1 VPPPPDEHGATAQV
15 EAEAESAA
23 ASARGE
29 TGSPPEAGREGASG
43 NSAAPVDTA
52 SPPEGYDFRSIVSRY
67 ETPLLRYLR
76 QMTSPGEAEDLAQEA
91 FLRLHRE
98 VVRSGPGGV
107 RKIGGFLFKVA
118 HNLALDDR
126 RRRRARVSLKERAAR
141 DIPPPEEDSPE
152 GLAAVIRR
160 AACEKALEELK
171 ALPAKQ
177 RRVLLL
183 KVVQDFK
190 VREIAEITGMSV
202 GNAAYHLNAAL
213 RELARRLKTAGVI

>member
-1 VPPPPDEHGATAQV
+1 MSQTPPSDELSTTAQ
-15 EAEAESAA
+15 AEAES
-23 ASARGE
+23 
-29 TGSPPEAGREGASG
+29 
-43 NSAAPVDTA
+43 SAAVADSAPERESERAAEPRDHA
-52 SPPEGYDFRSIVSRY
+52 SPPDGYDFRAIVTRY

-76 QMTSPGEAEDLAQEA
+76 NMTSPGEAEDLAQEA

-98 VVRSGPGGV
+98 VVRTGPGGV
-107 RKIGGFLFKVA
+107 RKVGGFLFRIA

-126 RRRRARVSLKERAAR
+126 RRRRAQASLKERAAR
-141 DIPPPEEDSPE
+141 DLPPPDENTPE

-171 ALPAKQ
+171 ALPSKQ

-202 GNAAYHLNAAL
+202 GNAAYHLNTAL
-213 RELARRLKTAGVI
+213 KELARRLKAAGVI

>member
-1 VPPPPDEHGATAQV
+1 MSAPPPPEEPGATAQAQAAPRDGRAKAPRPAAGR
-15 EAEAESAA
+15 AEAVSPEDDSRAA
-23 ASARGE
+23 TR
-29 TGSPPEAGREGASG
+29 
-43 NSAAPVDTA
+43 D
-52 SPPEGYDFRSIVSRY
+52 GYDFRAIVTPY

-76 QMTSPGEAEDLAQEA
+76 RMTSPAEAEDLAQEA

-98 VVRSGPGGV
+98 VLRMGPGGV
-107 RKIGGFLFKVA
+107 RKVGGFLFKIA

-126 RRRRARVSLKERAAR
+126 RRRKARASLKERAAR
-141 DIPPPEEDSPE
+141 DLPPPEEDTPE

-171 ALPAKQ
+171 ALPPKQ

-213 RELARRLKTAGVI
+213 RELARRLKAAGVI

>member
-1 VPPPPDEHGATAQV
+1 MSASPQSDDTHATAQA
-15 EAEAESAA
+15 ESKAPRREDAAAAADCAEAPAE
-23 ASARGE
+23 
-29 TGSPPEAGREGASG
+29 PEA
-43 NSAAPVDTA
+43 
-52 SPPEGYDFRSIVSRY
+52 YDFRAIVTRY

-76 QMTSPGEAEDLAQEA
+76 QLTSPAEAEDLAQEA

-98 VVRSGPGGV
+98 VLRAGPGGV
-107 RKIGGFLFKVA
+107 RKIGGFLFRVA

-126 RRRRARVSLKERAAR
+126 RRRRVREGLKERAAR

-160 AACEKALEELK
+160 AACEKALEELRK
-171 ALPAKQ
+171 LPGVQ

-190 VREIAEITGMSV
+190 VREIARITGMTV

-213 RELARRLKTAGVI
+213 RELARRLKAAGVI

>member
-1 VPPPPDEHGATAQV
+1 MSQMPPSDELSSTAR
-15 EAEAESAA
+15 AESAA
-23 ASARGE
+23 VVEREPDSRVESDRAAE
-29 TGSPPEAGREGASG
+29 PP
-43 NSAAPVDTA
+43 DKA
-52 SPPEGYDFRSIVSRY
+52 SPPDGYDFRAIVQRY

-76 QMTSPGEAEDLAQEA
+76 RMTSPGEAEDLAQEA

-98 VVRSGPGGV
+98 VLRTGPGGV
-107 RKIGGFLFKVA
+107 RKIGGFLFKIA

-126 RRRRARVSLKERAAR
+126 RRRKARASLKERAAR
-141 DIPPPEEDSPE
+141 DLPPPDENTPE

-213 RELARRLKTAGVI
+213 KGLARRLKAAGVI